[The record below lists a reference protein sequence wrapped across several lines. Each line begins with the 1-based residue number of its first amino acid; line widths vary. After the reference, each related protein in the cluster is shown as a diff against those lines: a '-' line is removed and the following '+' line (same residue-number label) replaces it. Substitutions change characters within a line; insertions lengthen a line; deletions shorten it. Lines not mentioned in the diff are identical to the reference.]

1 MAVAVGRRCYIKIW
15 KIECMTLA
23 QREDIQSTE
32 YIFSSSVRSFF
43 SLSSKYV
50 CILLVEELHTYPL
63 LFIFV
68 FTAYFSKLPSYSKII
83 IKILRIYSLW
93 RIPSLLSYSFHGL
106 TRFRSHSHI
115 NSPVVSNSDDRW
127 QKNKSSAPQD
137 CIIFTQFLLSLSLLP
152 VGNQVGPIDNKLYS
166 VFVVSVVTEVRTLTV
181 ADTIAP
187 ALRSEA
193 KEEKRFFFAPCFA

>member
-1 MAVAVGRRCYIKIW
+1 
-15 KIECMTLA
+15 MTLA

-127 QKNKSSAPQD
+127 QK
-137 CIIFTQFLLSLSLLP
+137 IRVLLLKTVLFSHSFFSLSLFSLLEIKW
-152 VGNQVGPIDNKLYS
+152 GPSITSYIASLLY
-166 VFVVSVVTEVRTLTV
+166 LW
-181 ADTIAP
+181 
-187 ALRSEA
+187 
-193 KEEKRFFFAPCFA
+193 